1 MPSKKLLIKNAHVI
15 DGGVDD
21 VLDMLVENGI
31 ISSIKK
37 GIEAS
42 GAEIIDA
49 NGLYAAP
56 GLVDMHVHLRD
67 PGQTQKEDII
77 TGCLAAA
84 AGGVTSIAAMPNTK
98 PVADSPEIIKYE
110 IEKAK
115 ETGVHVYPIAAI
127 TKGQNGKE
135 LTDFENL
142 HKSGAV
148 AFSDDG
154 KPVFDASVMLAAMK
168 SAAALNAPVISH
180 CEEMS
185 LAHGIVNEG
194 EVSKALSA
202 AEIFSAAESVQAAR
216 EAALSASYGLP
227 VHIAHVST
235 AVTVDIIRDAKRRG
249 VKITA
254 ETCPHYFSLDESM
267 VLTRDADYR
276 MNPPLRTKRD
286 VAAVIKGLKD
296 GTIDAIVTDHAPHT
310 AQEKAN
316 FEKAPNGVVGL
327 ETSLAVGIT
336 YLVKP
341 GYLTLSE
348 LIKKMTS
355 NPAQILGIDAGTLEE
370 GKLADIILFDPD
382 EKWIVDPQKLKSK
395 SHNTPFKGMTLN
407 GHIKYTISSG
417 KIIFKS

>member
-1 MPSKKLLIKNAHVI
+1 MPSNKLLIKNAHVI
-15 DGGVDD
+15 DSDIDD
-21 VLDMLVENGI
+21 VLDILVENGI
-31 ISSIKK
+31 ISSVKK
-37 GIEAS
+37 DIETS
-42 GAEIIDA
+42 DAEIINAD
-49 NGLYAAP
+49 GLYAAP

-110 IEKAK
+110 IDKAK
-115 ETGVHVYPIAAI
+115 NTGVHVYPIAAI

-135 LTDFENL
+135 LNDFENL
-142 HKSGAV
+142 HKAGAA

-154 KPVFDASVMLAAMK
+154 KPVFDAAVMLAAMK

-202 AEIFSAAESVQAAR
+202 AGIFCAAESVQAAR

-235 AVTVDIIRDAKRRG
+235 AVTVDVIRDAKKRG

-276 MNPPLRTKRD
+276 MNPPLRSKRD
-286 VAAVIKGLKD
+286 VAAVIKGLRD

-310 AQEKAN
+310 AQEKAD

-341 GYLTLSE
+341 GCLTLGG
-348 LIKKMTS
+348 LIKKMTE
-355 NPAQILGIDAGTLEE
+355 NPARILGIDAGTLEE
-370 GKLADIILFDPD
+370 GKPADIVLFDPQ
-382 EKWIVDPQKLKSK
+382 EKWTVNPQKLKSK
-395 SHNTPFKGMTLN
+395 SHNTPFKGMTLF
-407 GHIKYTISSG
+407 GRVKYTVSSG